1 MHPYRLS
8 QQNER
13 VVYTEESDE
22 PGHGFIEVC
31 ISTDRNEVGVR
42 LCFYTCL

>member
-8 QQNER
+8 QQTER
-13 VVYTEESDE
+13 GVYTGESDE

-31 ISTDRNEVGVR
+31 VFKFLNLIFR
-42 LCFYTCL
+42 